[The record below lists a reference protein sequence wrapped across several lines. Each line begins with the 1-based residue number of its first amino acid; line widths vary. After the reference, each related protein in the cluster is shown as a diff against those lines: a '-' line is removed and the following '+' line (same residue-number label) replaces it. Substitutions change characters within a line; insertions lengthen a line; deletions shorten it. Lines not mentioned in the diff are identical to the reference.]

1 MRSLT
6 EAVSDLYHH
15 YRNTNLHK
23 LVEDKIAIRV
33 QISMSPPIRS
43 QTLRMYN
50 ACRESIKLILLPVI
64 IENANDYFYS

>member
-1 MRSLT
+1 MITLT

-23 LVEDKIAIRV
+23 LVEDKVAIRV
-33 QISMSPPIRS
+33 QISMSPPIKR
-43 QTLRMYN
+43 QILPMYN
-50 ACRESIKLILLPVI
+50 TCRESSKLILVPAI